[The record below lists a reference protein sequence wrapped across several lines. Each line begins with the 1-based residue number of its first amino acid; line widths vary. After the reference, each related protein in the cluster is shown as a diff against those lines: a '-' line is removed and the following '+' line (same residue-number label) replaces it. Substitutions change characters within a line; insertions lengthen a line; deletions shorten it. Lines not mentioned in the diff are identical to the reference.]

1 MRRTGLLQGSHDAK
15 KDCVTKGSCH
25 FVPTRKVQ
33 YKRPEDVGKSRNEKE
48 VEKEVKVGMG
58 WVSETKVCETNC
70 TANSYRE
77 ATLQKRIA

>member
-1 MRRTGLLQGSHDAK
+1 M
-15 KDCVTKGSCH
+15 KG
-25 FVPTRKVQ
+25 